1 MIDFDVMQRCLP
13 ADADYGPLL
22 AALYVKNGWLL
33 RPMLEMLDESMLP
46 EYFLDVADVWQ
57 TLQAVRR
64 APPQERI
71 DEAVKGLQ
79 FHSLEFL
86 KRQIQFAKTGHYQAS
101 DAEAIC
107 RDIYRV
113 EETMRQ
119 YLDGLLLTYIAWPN
133 HYRML
138 KWYRGAYLK
147 QGPYGRCLDVGPG
160 HGFLALEQ
168 LRVSEINSLTA
179 IDVSPHAVD
188 YTRRVLQ
195 AHSISPSRYDVR
207 VANAQQGLDSDI
219 PCFDRIVLA
228 EVMEHVAD
236 PAGIVRSLVERSHP
250 QTRWFIT
257 TVVNVEAPDHIY
269 LFRSLQEVRDVLGDC
284 GLTVTDELD
293 MPLKMNL
300 DLKEPAFELALVCRP
315 RAAIETGAFDDCL
328 GGLEKNR
335 G

>member
-1 MIDFDVMQRCLP
+1 MIDFDVMERCLP
-13 ADADYGPLL
+13 ADAEYGPLL

-33 RPMLEMLDESMLP
+33 DPMLEMLDASMLP
-46 EYFLDVADVWQ
+46 EYFLDVADVWR

-71 DEAVKGLQ
+71 DEAVRGLR

-86 KRQIQFAKTGHYQAS
+86 KRQIQFAKTGRYQAS
-101 DAEAIC
+101 DADAIC
-107 RDIYRV
+107 RDIYQV
-113 EETMRQ
+113 DETMQR

-138 KWYRGAYLK
+138 KWYRDAYLK
-147 QGPYGRCLDVGPG
+147 QGSYGRCLEVGPG

-168 LRVSEINSLTA
+168 LRASELNSLTA
-179 IDVSPHAVD
+179 LDISPHAVD

-195 AHSISPSRYDVR
+195 AHCIAPSRYDVR

-219 PCFDRIVLA
+219 RCFDRIVLA
-228 EVMEHVAD
+228 EVIEHVAD

-250 QTRWFIT
+250 RTLWFIT

-269 LFRSLQEVRDVLGDC
+269 LFRSLGEVRNMLGDC

-300 DLKEPAFELALVCRP
+300 DLKEPAHELALVCRP
-315 RAAIETGAFDDCL
+315 CAAIETGAFDDRL
-328 GGLEKNR
+328 GGLETNC